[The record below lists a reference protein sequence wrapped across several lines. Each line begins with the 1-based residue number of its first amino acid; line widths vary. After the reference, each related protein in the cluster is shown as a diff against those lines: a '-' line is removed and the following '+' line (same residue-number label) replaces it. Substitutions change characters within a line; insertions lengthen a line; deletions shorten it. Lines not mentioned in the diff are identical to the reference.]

1 MKLFWMNLYL
11 VASHD
16 PNKDLVL
23 ANNGMHLGVNDS
35 LNRRI
40 LSDRANYNNVF
51 GKDPELERNAR
62 NMRMHLSHYKN
73 ENNPTV
79 EEWLNIKNLAV
90 SAIRGECRDV
100 EKLFENHIIPRDE
113 YERLMQRCGKPGI
126 DQKIHGHLEMMRAQE
141 MAGDTMA
148 HANMNHLREHAA
160 MSHIDDH
167 VISGDVSNHMHS
179 GKGISHGINTLD
191 SSKGVMDSVFDEPS
205 IRRGAFNFLSRNLE
219 PLKDKLAHMNTSFT
233 REVIDRINKTK
244 KIAEDVVNGMAGA
257 GEKYLEIGSENEE
270 FTSKMLGHGEM
281 DEQIRN
287 ALDTSDPTDR
297 LRMQHITI
305 DGHVDGHSAEEL
317 SKHIYDDHSDNHLHC
332 HAEEHNHI
340 NDHNHLNDEHITN
353 HIDEHS
359 HINDHNHINDEHNHL
374 NDHIVEDE
382 MHHDDINQLI
392 LDKHILD
399 HIKEGEGNN
408 IQEELLKAGH
418 RLKRAAEEIDQRAHE
433 AEVKIIQAE
442 EKAKYAED
450 KIKEAQ
456 LTEEQKQIV
465 DRLKGERERM
475 NKLQSE
481 EEKEIDRINEKKHRY
496 ERLLKEK
503 NLDPKNI
510 EDLNQLKDAFDEIK
524 EKNRRIVEEE
534 KREKERAERE
544 REHFIVHPHHP
555 KPLEITNSENNLS
568 TEKKNARIVEEQMAK
583 NAEEEEIR
591 EARSIA
597 AQNVKRLGGT
607 DEQAGIEADRAEK
620 VKRKLIEKKKMERAE
635 VIRDKLIPQI
645 GEIRALK
652 EAEHI
657 AATHNGRNPIGNSLE
672 DLKEHFDFVGLKNE
686 EKKRKEN
693 MSIEEQ
699 LGIIK
704 LIPDDVTQISADN
717 CIIELPLVGIPDAKA
732 KTIEED
738 KIKKDLENLRD
749 NIRNKVTKKKFNSG
763 LVTIQGV
770 EGYLNLPESCKE
782 IEINK
787 GMAYFDRAGYENMV
801 AQKIDTTPLEPV
813 YSRGEEPLFYRCK
826 IKDMK
831 MKIPSVLNTNP
842 QKLLYNDFESI
853 NIGYAKK
860 IEVVNGEVICESWSK
875 FSSRIRPR
883 VYKGVERSVD
893 EVPESVKDEFE
904 RIESLKDGM
913 HNTNVK
919 TLKNPD
925 GTIMAEIKPDYGIKS
940 NMKITDAIR
949 KADEMKKTRPEMKIP
964 DLNVGDENEDYTGEF
979 IRSVEKDLRTK
990 KGRPEVL
997 NENNGIEDKV
1007 SETIKKLGGGSS
1019 SDLINNYRR
1028 KGNDEETK
1036 VFNYLVENCEE
1047 EGANLNMK
1055 KEDFLDS
1062 LSKMD
1067 HKTISDLLKF
1077 YFDVSKSVDFQ
1088 KKLTEID
1095 QKDFSGK
1102 IKECFP
1108 RKNPSEI
1115 VKEFFKAFSRIL
1127 NGPDKIE
1134 RPPITQYVTS
1144 PQSKKG
1150 KDRMKNCAEI
1160 CKMKDCADICKQ
1172 IPPYGVVQLSPVQKL
1187 ITPENIVLNQAP
1199 NPLIHQKNRKVPPKP
1214 LSYCKL
1220 QQNTGCIVA
1229 PIPFMERQ
1237 PQRGRP
1243 NMKPVTF
1250 NNNLHINQQ

>member
-1 MKLFWMNLYL
+1 MKMLWLNLTI
-11 VASHD
+11 VASHN

-23 ANNGMHLGVNDS
+23 ANSGMHLGVNDS

-40 LSDRANYNNVF
+40 LSDKANYNNVF

-90 SAIRGECRDV
+90 SAVRGECKDI
-100 EKLFENHIIPRDE
+100 EKLFENHIIPRNE
-113 YERLMQRCGKPGI
+113 YDRLIRRCGRPGI
-126 DQKIHGHLEMMRAQE
+126 DQNVHGHLQMMRAQE
-141 MAGDTMA
+141 MAGDSLA
-148 HANMNHLREHAA
+148 HANMDHLREHAA
-160 MSHIDDH
+160 MNHHQDDH
-167 VISGDVSNHMHS
+167 SIAGDISNHAHS
-179 GKGISHGINTLD
+179 GHGLTHGMNTLD
-191 SSKGVMDSVFDEPS
+191 TSKGIMDSVFDEPS
-205 IRRGAFNFLSRNLE
+205 TRRGAFNFLSRNLE

-244 KIAEDVVNGMAGA
+244 KIAEDVVNGVAGA
-257 GEKYLEIGSENEE
+257 GERYQEMGGENEE
-270 FTSKMLGHGEM
+270 FSSKMLGHGAM
-281 DEQIRN
+281 DEEIRN
-287 ALDTSDPTDR
+287 ALDTADPTDR
-297 LRMQHITI
+297 LRMEHMTV

-317 SKHIYDDHSDNHLHC
+317 SKHIYDDIHCPGGHCSDPHHEDIDPHHGIDLH
-332 HAEEHNHI
+332 HHEDIDPHHGIDPHHHED
-340 NDHNHLNDEHITN
+340 DHYPGGHCPDPH
-353 HIDEHS
+353 HDID
-359 HINDHNHINDEHNHL
+359 L
-374 NDHIVEDE
+374 
-382 MHHDDINQLI
+382 HHHDDDINQLI
-392 LDKHILD
+392 LDKHIID
-399 HIKEGEGNN
+399 HIKDGEGNN
-408 IQEELLKAGH
+408 VQEELLKAGH

-433 AEVKIIQAE
+433 AESKIVMAE

-456 LTEEQKQIV
+456 LTEEQKKIV
-465 DRLKGERERM
+465 DQLKGERERK

-481 EEKEIDRINEKKHRY
+481 EEKEIDMLNEKKQRY
-496 ERLLKEK
+496 ERLLK
-503 NLDPKNI
+503 NRDLDPKNI
-510 EDLNQLKDAFDEIK
+510 EDLNKLKKAFDEIK

-534 KREKERAERE
+534 KREKELAERE

-555 KPLEITNSENNLS
+555 KPLEIINSENNLS
-568 TEKKNARIVEEQMAK
+568 SEKKNARIVEEKLAK

-607 DEQAGIEADRAEK
+607 DEQAGTEADRAEK
-620 VKRKLIEKKKMERAE
+620 IKRKLIEKNKMERAE
-635 VIRDKLIPQI
+635 IIRDKLIPQI

-672 DLKEHFDFVGLKNE
+672 DLKEHIDFVGMKNE
-686 EKKRKEN
+686 ERKVKEN
-693 MSIEEQ
+693 MSVEEQ

-732 KTIEED
+732 KTDYEE

-770 EGYLNLPESCKE
+770 EGFLNLPESCKE
-782 IEINK
+782 IEISK
-787 GMAYFDRAGYENMV
+787 GMVYFDRAGYENMV

-826 IKDMK
+826 IKEMK

-853 NIGYAKK
+853 NIGFAKK
-860 IEVVNGEVICESWSK
+860 IEIVNGEVICESWSK

-883 VYKGVERSVD
+883 VYKGVQRTTD
-893 EVPESVKDEFE
+893 EVPESVKNEFE

-913 HNTNVK
+913 HNADVK

-940 NMKITDAIR
+940 NMKITDAIK
-949 KADEMKKTRPEMKIP
+949 KAEEMKRQRPEMKTN
-964 DLNVGDENEDYTGEF
+964 DLNVGDDPEDYTGEF
-979 IRSVEKDLRTK
+979 IKSVEKDLRTK
-990 KGRPEVL
+990 QGRPEVL
-997 NENNGIEDKV
+997 NENNGIEDKI
-1007 SETIKKLGGGSS
+1007 SENIKKLEDKDE
-1019 SDLINNYRR
+1019 DLIGRYRR
-1028 KGNDEETK
+1028 KGNDEETR

-1047 EGANLNMK
+1047 EGQNLNMR

-1067 HKTISDLLKF
+1067 HKTISDILKY
-1077 YFDVSKSVDFQ
+1077 YFDVSKSVDFP

-1095 QKDFSGK
+1095 QKTFSGK
-1102 IKECFP
+1102 IRECFP
-1108 RKNPSEI
+1108 NKNPSEI
-1115 VKEFFKAFSRIL
+1115 IREFFKGFSRVL
-1127 NGPDKIE
+1127 SGPDKIA
-1134 RPPITQYVTS
+1134 RPPITQYVTNGQ
-1144 PQSKKG
+1144 P
-1150 KDRMKNCAEI
+1150 MKECVDK
-1160 CKMKDCADICKQ
+1160 CRK
-1172 IPPYGVVQLSPVQKL
+1172 IPPYGIVQLSPVQKL
-1187 ITPENIVLNQAP
+1187 VTPENIVLNQAP
-1199 NPLIHQKNRKVPPKP
+1199 NPLIHQRRTKVPPMP
-1214 LSYCKL
+1214 LSYCRL

-1229 PIPFMERQ
+1229 PIPFMERPSKNEKQ
-1237 PQRGRP
+1237 AL
-1243 NMKPVTF
+1243 KPTTF
-1250 NNNLHINQQ
+1250 NNNLHINQ